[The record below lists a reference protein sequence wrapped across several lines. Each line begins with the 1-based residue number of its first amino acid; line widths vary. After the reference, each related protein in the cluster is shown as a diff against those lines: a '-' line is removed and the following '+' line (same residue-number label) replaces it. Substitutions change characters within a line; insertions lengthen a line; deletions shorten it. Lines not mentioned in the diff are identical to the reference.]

1 MGRMAVTTFGIRS
14 LADEFGVTTRTIRF
28 YEDEGL
34 LSPRRDGTRRLFSQ
48 RDRVRLKLV
57 LRGRRL
63 GFSLSEIKEIIGM
76 YDAPAGE
83 VGQLRL
89 MLEKIG
95 ERRRDLEDKRRDID
109 EALSEM
115 ADIEASCRSRL
126 AELTDAATQRKR
138 AT

>member
-1 MGRMAVTTFGIRS
+1 MATIGIRE

-34 LSPRRDGTRRLFSQ
+34 LNPRREGTRRLFTQ

-95 ERRRDLEDKRRDID
+95 ERRRDLEDKRRDLD

-115 ADIEASCRSRL
+115 ADIEASCQSRL
-126 AELTDAATQRKR
+126 AELSDAARRRQR
-138 AT
+138 AS